1 MSKIPFNRFK
11 RTAPVQ
17 QPTQGEEQVKKQAPA
32 QQVQPTQT
40 KGEGQVKVPPKREKV
55 YAYEKSDVLAKALA
69 DARAAQAKIDA
80 IKEAEH
86 VRAEQSVKQGQ
97 NTDVDAFKKIY
108 GQLNDAEAQLSILL
122 AGLQMNDKE
131 AYQAMELLMCQYRK
145 FAGWMLENAHLLGRL
160 YNLIAATNN
169 QLSTGLT
176 VDYNEMLKTTGLN
189 KIALFEEVQPQL
201 LPELGTLDYNAASSW
216 LSQVELVLHDP
227 KARIE
232 MLKFVIKYIRQV
244 KDVLP
249 MIIEM
254 MKIVRTLEKSIK
266 G

>member
-17 QPTQGEEQVKKQAPA
+17 QPTKGEEQVKKQAPA

-40 KGEGQVKVPPKREKV
+40 KGEEQVKVPPKGQKRF
-55 YAYEKSDVLAKALA
+55 ADRSDVLAKALA

-86 VRAEQSVKQGQ
+86 ARAEQKGNEPQINS
-97 NTDVDAFKKIY
+97 DVDSFKKVY
-108 GQLNDAEAQLSILL
+108 NQLNDAETQLSILL

-145 FAGWMLENAHLLGRL
+145 GTSWLLVNASSLTRV
-160 YNLIAATNN
+160 YNLIVATNN
-169 QLSTGLT
+169 QLSTGLAG
-176 VDYNEMLKTTGLN
+176 DYNAMLKSTGLS
-189 KIALFEEVQPQL
+189 KLFEEVQPQL
-201 LPELGTLDYNAASSW
+201 LQQLGTLDYNNATIW
-216 LSQVELVLHDP
+216 LSNVELVLHDP
-227 KARIE
+227 KARVEI
-232 MLKFVIKYIRQV
+232 LKFAVKFIRNV

-249 MIIEM
+249 TVIEM
-254 MKIVRTLEKSIK
+254 LNIMRALEKSIK

>member
-17 QPTQGEEQVKKQAPA
+17 QPTKGEEQVKKQA
-32 QQVQPTQT
+32 
-40 KGEGQVKVPPKREKV
+40 PKREKV

-86 VRAEQSVKQGQ
+86 ARVEQKGNEPQINS
-97 NTDVDAFKKIY
+97 DVDSFKKVY
-108 GQLNDAEAQLSILL
+108 NQLNDAETQLSILL
-122 AGLQMNDKE
+122 AGLQMNDKN
-131 AYQAMELLMCQYRK
+131 AYQAVELLMCQYRK
-145 FAGWMLENAHLLGRL
+145 GASWLLENAHLLVRL

-169 QLSTGLT
+169 QLSTGLAG
-176 VDYNEMLKTTGLN
+176 DYNAMLKSTGLN
-189 KIALFEEVQPQL
+189 KIALFEEVQAQL

-232 MLKFVIKYIRQV
+232 MLKFGIKYIRQV